1 MKMPFPFESSVLENQ
16 KSTLNQSVINALGNF
31 VPPGK
36 YLRVGSQ
43 TSLGIEVD
51 AECIM
56 NDKCVPFP
64 MADYDDGKTL
74 PVKAA
79 R

>member
-1 MKMPFPFESSVLENQ
+1 MPFPFEFSALENQ
-16 KSTLNQSVINALGNF
+16 KSTLNQAVINALGNF

-43 TSLGIEVD
+43 TSLGIEID

-56 NDKCVPFP
+56 NEKCIPFP
-64 MADYDDGKTL
+64 MAEYDDGKPL